1 MPRTKIKLSKE
12 DVEAYKKNPS
22 LEMLATRCRINI
34 KTAKLRLE
42 EMGIITAGEKKGECY
57 RRVFS
62 KEFLENRKRITEQMD
77 KYYEKTNMEGKTYH
91 PSPLQ
96 RIGYYKR

>member
-1 MPRTKIKLSKE
+1 MPRTKLKLPKE
-12 DVEAYKKNPS
+12 YVELYKKNPN
-22 LEMLATRCRINI
+22 LKVLAENCNVNI

-42 EMGIITAGEKKGECY
+42 EMGIITTGKKKGECY

-62 KEFLENRKRITEQMD
+62 KEFLENRRMNTIANNN
-77 KYYEKTNMEGKTYH
+77 YLEKTNVEGKKYNPT
-91 PSPLQ
+91 PLQ

>member
-1 MPRTKIKLSKE
+1 LPRNKIKLPKE
-12 DVEAYKKNPS
+12 YVELYKKNPN
-22 LEMLATRCRINI
+22 LKVLAENCNVNI

-42 EMGIITAGEKKGECY
+42 EMGIITIGKRKGKYY

-62 KEFLENRKRITEQMD
+62 KEFLENRRRITEQMV
-77 KYYEKTNMEGKTYH
+77 KYFERTNIQGKTYH

-96 RIGYYKR
+96 KIGYYKR

>member
-22 LEMLATRCRINI
+22 LEMLATRCNINI

-42 EMGIITAGEKKGECY
+42 EMGIITAGEKKGKCY

-62 KEFLENRKRITEQMD
+62 KEFLENRKMNTLVNNNHFKRNNI
-77 KYYEKTNMEGKTYH
+77 EGKKHH
-91 PSPLQ
+91 PSVLQ
-96 RIGYYKR
+96 AIGYRKI